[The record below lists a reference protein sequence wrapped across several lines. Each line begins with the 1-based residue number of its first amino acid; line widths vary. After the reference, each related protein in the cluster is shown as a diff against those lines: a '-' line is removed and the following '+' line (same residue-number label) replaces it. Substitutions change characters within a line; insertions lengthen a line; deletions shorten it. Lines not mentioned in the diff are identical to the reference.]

1 MTAPPMPPASVLFA
15 DLDQELAITRRTLE
29 RYPAGKADW
38 KPHEKSTSLG
48 ALAVHLAMLP
58 AFGQMILAQDEM
70 DFIKQPYVPLPFES
84 AADLLAIFDER
95 VAAMRPL
102 LAAADGPAL
111 ARTWTMRAGDQVFLS
126 APKGALVR
134 QLLISHII
142 HHRAQL
148 GVYYRLLGVPVP
160 SSYGPSADEAMM

>member
-1 MTAPPMPPASVLFA
+1 MTASASLLFP
-15 DLDQELAITRRTLE
+15 DLEQELAITRRTLE
-29 RYPAGKADW
+29 RYPEGKSNW

-58 AFGQMILAQDEM
+58 AFGSMILAQDEL
-70 DFIKQPYVPLPFES
+70 DFVAQPYVPVPFET
-84 AADLLAIFDER
+84 AADLVAIFDER

-102 LAAADGPAL
+102 MAAADAPAL
-111 ARTWTMRAGDQVFLS
+111 ARDWTMRAGAHVILK
-126 APKGALVR
+126 APKSGLIR

-148 GVYYRLLGVPVP
+148 GVYYRLVGVAVP
-160 SSYGPSADEAMM
+160 STYGPSADEAMM